1 MKKYSE
7 NSEKHLRSTFRKEER
22 LCSKKVFDKLFSE
35 GNSFFIYP
43 VKIVYA
49 EIDFEG
55 EYPAKA
61 AFAVSKKLFKRAVKR
76 NLLKRR
82 MREAY
87 RCNKY
92 RLSEEKGNKKVALV
106 FIYVGKQVIE
116 YHPIEKAIK
125 RAIDRIASAIL
136 D

>member
-7 NSEKHLRSTFRKEER
+7 NSEKHLRFTFSKEER

-43 VKIVYA
+43 VKIVYT

-92 RLSEEKGNKKVALV
+92 RLFEQKGNKKVALV
-106 FIYVGKQVIE
+106 FIYAGKQVIE

-125 RAIDRIASAIL
+125 RAIDRIASAISE
-136 D
+136 